1 MHPIMSLRSLSAN
14 EKAVVSALLRLR
26 TGASQ
31 AELARSM
38 ADPPSQP
45 TLSRAMAQLMNKGLV
60 LKTGTTRNARF
71 ELVPA
76 AVRFATRP
84 DLRPEAPYDPARIA
98 GYEPNVST
106 WLPAAAR
113 ERMAA
118 AAARVEHRLNAST
131 YSRSIAERFL
141 IDLSWAS
148 SHLEGNTYD
157 QLSTEA
163 LIRYGQAASGHDL
176 AEATMILNHKA
187 AIGRLLERQEA
198 GDGSRIPDPA
208 EAFRTHALL
217 MNGLMD
223 FGDLGRIRRGS
234 VRVSS
239 TSYRPADD
247 PVRLGL
253 DLADLLAKAR
263 STRDPFEASF
273 LLVAGLPYLQAFGD
287 GNKRMGR
294 LLCNVPLLAAGL
306 PPLSFLG
313 VDQTAYIS
321 GLIVFYETA
330 EPELLGE
337 ALAAG
342 YEVSAPSYQAAIA
355 SPRRPRP
362 IELAERPRL
371 AAAVREI
378 VRGGVHGHEAIEAA
392 ARASLSGLPS
402 ESREDAA
409 RVVVAMIEGLSPE
422 SGVLY
427 DLEDAEV
434 ARYLAREGRSG

>member
-1 MHPIMSLRSLSAN
+1 
-14 EKAVVSALLRLR
+14 
-26 TGASQ
+26 
-31 AELARSM
+31 
-38 ADPPSQP
+38 
-45 TLSRAMAQLMNKGLV
+45 
-60 LKTGTTRNARF
+60 
-71 ELVPA
+71 
-76 AVRFATRP
+76 
-84 DLRPEAPYDPARIA
+84 
-98 GYEPNVST
+98 
-106 WLPAAAR
+106 
-113 ERMAA
+113 
-118 AAARVEHRLNAST
+118 
-131 YSRSIAERFL
+131 
-141 IDLSWAS
+141 
-148 SHLEGNTYD
+148 
-157 QLSTEA
+157 
-163 LIRYGQAASGHDL
+163 
-176 AEATMILNHKA
+176 MILNHKA
-187 AIGRLLERQEA
+187 AIGRLLERQE
-198 GDGSRIPDPA
+198 DGIPDPA

-223 FGDLGRIRRGS
+223 FGDLGRVRRGA
-234 VRVSS
+234 VRVSA

-247 PVRLGL
+247 PVRLSL
-253 DLADLLAKAR
+253 DLADLLTKAG

-273 LLVAGLPYLQAFGD
+273 LLAAGLPYLQAFGD

-294 LLCNVPLLAAGL
+294 LLCNAPLLAVGL

-362 IELAERPRL
+362 IELTERSRL

-378 VRGGVHGHEAIEAA
+378 VRSGIHGHEAIEAA
-392 ARASLSGLPS
+392 ALASLADLPP

-409 RVVVAMIEGLSPE
+409 RVVGAMIGGLSPE

-434 ARYLAREGRSG
+434 ARYLARSGRLGHA